1 VAIFRGGSA
10 TPPQHPFLVRVQ
22 FPFET
27 RFFGVMELETLRDLY
42 IHELKDLYSAEQQ
55 LIKALPKMKKAAK
68 NRSLAAAFN
77 QHFEQTKRQ
86 AKRLEQILKRQDE
99 STRAPKCEGMEGLI
113 KEGDKMAGEDA
124 QDDVRDAGLIASA
137 QRVEHYEI
145 AGYGCARTY
154 AELLGDRQGARLL
167 DTTLRE
173 EANTDK
179 KLTKL
184 AKQLINVKARKAPPA
199 TDKRQGGMTGA
210 IKRVVAKVTGG
221 NGQG

>member
-1 VAIFRGGSA
+1 MIRNPV
-10 TPPQHPFLVRVQ
+10 
-22 FPFET
+22 
-27 RFFGVMELETLRDLY
+27 FGASGEGHGRIQARLFVVMELETLRDLY
-42 IHELKDLYSAEQQ
+42 VHELKDLYSAEQQ
-55 LIKALPKMKKAAK
+55 LIKALPKMKKAAR
-68 NRSLAAAFN
+68 NRSLASAFN
-77 QHFEQTKRQ
+77 QHLEQTKRQ

-113 KEGDKMAGEDA
+113 KEGDKMAGQDA
-124 QDDVRDAGLIASA
+124 QGDVRDAGLIASA

-184 AKQLINVKARKAPPA
+184 AKQLINIKAKKAPP
-199 TDKRQGGMTGA
+199 RQKEDEKGISDV
-210 IKRVVAKVTGG
+210 IKRVVAKVAGEG
-221 NGQG
+221 DGRR